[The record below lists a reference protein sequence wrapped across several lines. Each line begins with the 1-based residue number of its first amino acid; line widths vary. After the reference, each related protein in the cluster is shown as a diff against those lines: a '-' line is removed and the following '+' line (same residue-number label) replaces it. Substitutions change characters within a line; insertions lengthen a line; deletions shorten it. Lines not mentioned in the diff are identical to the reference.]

1 MIIIFV
7 SSIINS
13 KSENKELISGLIM
26 ARMEAKSNIEYYRG
40 LSELT
45 GTSYVREIDRQLDLI
60 NRIDEIISE
69 LEKKK

>member
-1 MIIIFV
+1 M
-7 SSIINS
+7 
-13 KSENKELISGLIM
+13 NKELIGGLII

-45 GTSYVREIDRQLDLI
+45 GKSYVREIDRQLDLI
-60 NRIDEIISE
+60 NNIDKIISE